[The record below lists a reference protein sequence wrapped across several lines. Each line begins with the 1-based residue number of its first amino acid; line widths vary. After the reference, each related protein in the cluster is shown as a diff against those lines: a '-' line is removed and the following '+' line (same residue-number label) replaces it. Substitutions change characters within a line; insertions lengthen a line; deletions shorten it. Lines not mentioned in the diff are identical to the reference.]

1 MDKHILNIQMED
13 PLHVKDRKY
22 KKQHKLQISIKQMLI
37 MLNSKEDGSQ
47 Q

>member
-13 PLHVKDRKY
+13 ALNVKDRKY
-22 KKQHKLQISIKQMLI
+22 KKQHKLQISMKQMLI
-37 MLNSKEDGSQ
+37 MLNIKEKGSQ